1 MKGEIMER
9 IDFETAL
16 VEVAKL
22 PMVKIDREL
31 FLRKELRNHY
41 SKEVVDLAILHSPA
55 FAGIKTTDIDRIA
68 KNCIIA
74 ETRRVTIISAATGIP
89 GGLAMIG
96 TMSVDIMQYLG
107 HLLRIL
113 QELIY
118 LYGWQDLN
126 LNESELDEETKN
138 ILTLFIGVM
147 FGISGAVKT
156 INGIADLAA
165 KQMAKRLPRKA
176 LTKGTIYPIIKKIS
190 QMIGAKMTKEIFANG
205 VSKAVPVVGAV
216 VSGSITFVSFKPMA
230 ERLRRYLASCKMADT
245 SYYEMSRNEEF
256 IDVDIDTITN
266 DIDDKESK

>member
-55 FAGIKTTDIDRIA
+55 YAGIKTTDIDRIA

-96 TMSVDIMQYLG
+96 TVSVDIMQYLG

-147 FGISGAVKT
+147 FGISGAVKA
-156 INGIADLAA
+156 INGIASLAA
-165 KQMAKRLPRKA
+165 NQIAKKLPQKA
-176 LTKGTIYPIIKKIS
+176 LTKGTIYPIVKKTS

-216 VSGSITFVSFKPMA
+216 VSGSITLASFKPMA
-230 ERLRRYLASCKMADT
+230 ERLRRYLASCEMADT
-245 SYYEMSRNEEF
+245 SYYEMTRNEEF
-256 IDVDIDTITN
+256 TDVDIDTITN

>member
-1 MKGEIMER
+1 MER

-55 FAGIKTTDIDRIA
+55 YAGIKTTDIDRIA

-96 TMSVDIMQYLG
+96 TVSVDIMQYLG

-147 FGISGAVKT
+147 FGISGAVKA
-156 INGIADLAA
+156 INGIAVWQQIKL
-165 KQMAKRLPRKA
+165 QRNYLKRLLQKVQYIQ
-176 LTKGTIYPIIKKIS
+176 L
-190 QMIGAKMTKEIFANG
+190 
-205 VSKAVPVVGAV
+205 
-216 VSGSITFVSFKPMA
+216 
-230 ERLRRYLASCKMADT
+230 
-245 SYYEMSRNEEF
+245 
-256 IDVDIDTITN
+256 
-266 DIDDKESK
+266 